1 MNNYIT
7 LKKQLPI
14 RKERELFNLECLFEI
29 KYVVWYNKHCLAKPV
44 FLHREVGAMSV
55 YEALSL
61 MIGFGILVATIIH
74 KR

>member
-1 MNNYIT
+1 M
-7 LKKQLPI
+7 
-14 RKERELFNLECLFEI
+14 ERELFNLESLFEI
-29 KYVVWYNKHCLAKPV
+29 SGALWYNKCSLAKSV